1 MDRWRIIKAIEICI
15 KSGCLADA
23 LTLLTLLEELEKQI
37 DDVTKQNGSEKMMDK
52 IKAIMDLMPLDERL
66 VCLAEEAA
74 ELSQAAL
81 KYRRTIIKHNPT
93 PVDSET
99 AYDMLLEEIADVR
112 LCLMTLYT
120 NNMVIQDIMDQKLDR
135 WIQRLEGQDNE

>member
-1 MDRWRIIKAIEICI
+1 
-15 KSGCLADA
+15 
-23 LTLLTLLEELEKQI
+23 
-37 DDVTKQNGSEKMMDK
+37 MMDK